1 MNNQRYAVW
10 IDKRKAMIMK
20 SLAGG
25 ETTYLEIASNV
36 SRPERFKGEETNKTG
51 LFRTTLSNERRM
63 QEREN
68 NYITEYVMKVVNE
81 LKEPNAILI
90 LGAGE
95 TRYELLN
102 LLNKSKNIH
111 DVWIENRASKPLSKR
126 DLALEME
133 KHFNLHL
140 G

>member
-20 SLAGG
+20 SL
-25 ETTYLEIASNV
+25 TT
-36 SRPERFKGEETNKTG
+36 
-51 LFRTTLSNERRM
+51 
-63 QEREN
+63 
-68 NYITEYVMKVVNE
+68 
-81 LKEPNAILI
+81 
-90 LGAGE
+90 GE

-102 LLNKSKNIH
+102 LLNNSKNHH
-111 DVWIENRASKPLSKR
+111 DVWIENRASTSLSKR
-126 DLALEME
+126 HLAIEME

>member
-20 SLAGG
+20 SL
-25 ETTYLEIASNV
+25 TS
-36 SRPERFKGEETNKTG
+36 
-51 LFRTTLSNERRM
+51 
-63 QEREN
+63 
-68 NYITEYVMKVVNE
+68 
-81 LKEPNAILI
+81 
-90 LGAGE
+90 GE

-102 LLNKSKNIH
+102 LLNKIKNHH
-111 DVWIENRASKPLSKR
+111 DVWIENRASKPLSKS
-126 DLALEME
+126 DLALEMG

>member
-25 ETTYLEIASNV
+25 ETTYMEIASNV
-36 SRPERFKGEETNKTG
+36 SRPERFNGEETNKTG

-68 NYITEYVMKVVNE
+68 NYITAYVMKVVNE

-102 LLNKSKNIH
+102 LLNKIKNNH
-111 DVWIENRASKPLSKR
+111 DVLIENMASKPLSKR
-126 DLALEME
+126 DLAIEME

>member
-1 MNNQRYAVW
+1 MKNQRYAVW

-25 ETTYLEIASNV
+25 ETTYMEITSNV
-36 SRPERFKGEETNKTG
+36 SRPERFNGEETNKTG

-90 LGAGE
+90 LGSGE

-102 LLNKSKNIH
+102 LLNKSKNNH

-126 DLALEME
+126 DLEIEME